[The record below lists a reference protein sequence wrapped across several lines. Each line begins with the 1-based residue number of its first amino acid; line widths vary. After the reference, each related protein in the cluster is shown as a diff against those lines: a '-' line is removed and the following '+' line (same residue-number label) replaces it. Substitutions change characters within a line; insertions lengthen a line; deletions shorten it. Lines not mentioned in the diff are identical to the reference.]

1 MKEGIIYKATNV
13 ATGEVYIGATTVE
26 LEERMKDHYNKAVK
40 NYGYK
45 FQTAIREYG
54 IENIKW
60 EQIDTA
66 QDSNELALKESRYIE
81 KFDSI
86 NSGYNSDRGGG
97 FKKLIYKFNFTGE
110 LESTFQSL
118 EEASKSSS
126 ISKESISHACVGDR
140 KTSNGFY
147 WTYTS
152 TFDLK
157 EDIRK
162 KKVIQYDFE
171 GELIKVFDSISE
183 ASKATEINKTS
194 IAKCCR
200 GERKKAGNFIW
211 KFSHNY

>member
-13 ATGEVYIGATTVE
+13 VTGEIYVGATTVS
-26 LEERMKDHYNKAVK
+26 LQERINDHYNKATK
-40 NYGYK
+40 NYGHK
-45 FQTAIREYG
+45 FQNAIREYG
-54 IENIKW
+54 FESFIW
-60 EQIDTA
+60 EQIDTGINT
-66 QDSNELALKESRYIE
+66 DELALKEKYYIQ
-81 KFDSI
+81 KFDSFH
-86 NSGYNSDRGGG
+86 NGYNSDRGGG
-97 FKKLIYKFNFTGE
+97 FKKTIYQYNLTGE

-126 ISKESISHACVGDR
+126 ISEESISHACIGDR

-162 KKVIQYDFE
+162 KKVILYDYE
-171 GELIKVFDSISE
+171 GELVKVFDSISE
-183 ASKATEINKTS
+183 ASKATEVNKSS

-211 KFSHNY
+211 KFFD

>member
-13 ATGEVYIGATTVE
+13 ATGEVYIGATTIS
-26 LEERMKDHYNKAVK
+26 LHERINDHYNKATK
-40 NYGYK
+40 NCGHK
-45 FQTAIREYG
+45 FQNAIREYG
-54 IENIKW
+54 FESFIW
-60 EQIDTA
+60 EQIDTGINT
-66 QDSNELALKESRYIE
+66 DELALKEKYYIQ
-81 KFDSI
+81 KFDSF
-86 NSGYNSDRGGG
+86 NNGYNSDRGGG
-97 FKKLIYKFNFTGE
+97 FKKTIYQYNLTGE

-126 ISKESISHACVGDR
+126 ISEESISHACVGDR

-152 TFDLK
+152 TFNLK

-171 GELIKVFDSISE
+171 GKILNVFGSIAE
-183 ASKATEINKTS
+183 ASNATKINKSS

-200 GERKKAGNFIW
+200 GKRKKAGNFVW
-211 KFSHNY
+211 EFSI

>member
-13 ATGEVYIGATTVE
+13 ATGEVYIGATTVN
-26 LEERMKDHYNKAVK
+26 LQERINDHYNKATK
-40 NYGYK
+40 NYGHK
-45 FQTAIREYG
+45 FQNAIREYG
-54 IENIKW
+54 FESFIW
-60 EQIDTA
+60 EQIDTGINT
-66 QDSNELALKESRYIE
+66 DELALKEKYYIQ
-81 KFDSI
+81 KFDSF
-86 NSGYNSDRGGG
+86 NNGYNSDRGGG
-97 FKKLIYKFNFTGE
+97 FKKTIYQYNLTGE

-126 ISKESISHACVGDR
+126 ISEESISHACLGDR

-162 KKVIQYDFE
+162 KKVIQYDLA
-171 GELIKVFDSISE
+171 GEKINVFDSIAE
-183 ASKATEINKTS
+183 ASKSTEINNSS

-211 KFSHNY
+211 KFSD

>member
-13 ATGEVYIGATTVE
+13 ATGEVYIGATTIS
-26 LEERMKDHYNKAVK
+26 LHERINDHYNKATK
-40 NYGYK
+40 NCGHK
-45 FQTAIREYG
+45 FQNAIREYG
-54 IENIKW
+54 FESFIW
-60 EQIDTA
+60 EQIDTGINT
-66 QDSNELALKESRYIE
+66 DELALKEKYYIQ
-81 KFDSI
+81 KFDSF
-86 NSGYNSDRGGG
+86 NNGYNSDRGGG
-97 FKKLIYKFNFTGE
+97 FKKTIYQYNLTGE

-126 ISKESISHACVGDR
+126 ISEESISHACVGDR

-152 TFDLK
+152 TFNLK

-162 KKVIQYDFE
+162 KKVVQYDFE
-171 GELIKVFDSISE
+171 GKTLNVFDSIIE
-183 ASKATEINKTS
+183 ASKQTEINKSS

-211 KFSHNY
+211 KFLD

>member
-13 ATGEVYIGATTVE
+13 ATGEVYIGATTIS
-26 LEERMKDHYNKAVK
+26 LHERINDHYNKATK
-40 NYGYK
+40 NCGHK
-45 FQTAIREYG
+45 FQNAIREYG
-54 IENIKW
+54 FESFIW
-60 EQIDTA
+60 EQIDTGINT
-66 QDSNELALKESRYIE
+66 DELALKEKYYIQ
-81 KFDSI
+81 KFDSF
-86 NSGYNSDRGGG
+86 NNGYNSDRGGG
-97 FKKLIYKFNFTGE
+97 FKKTIYQYNLTGE

-126 ISKESISHACVGDR
+126 ISEESISHACVGDR

-152 TFDLK
+152 TFNLK

-162 KKVIQYDFE
+162 KKVVQYDFE
-171 GELIKVFDSISE
+171 GKTLNVFDSIIE
-183 ASKATEINKTS
+183 ASKQTEINKSS

-211 KFSHNY
+211 KFYD

>member
-13 ATGEVYIGATTVE
+13 ATKEVYVGATTIK
-26 LEERMKDHYNKAVK
+26 LEERINDHYNKSIK
-40 NYGYK
+40 NYGHK
-45 FQTAIREYG
+45 FHNAIRDYG
-54 IENIKW
+54 FDNFKW

-66 QDSNELALKESRYIE
+66 QDANELALKESYYIS

-86 NSGYNSDRGGG
+86 NYGYNSNKGGG
-97 FKKLIYKFNFTGE
+97 FKKLIYQYNLTGE

-126 ISKESISHACVGDR
+126 ISEDSISHACIGDR

-157 EDIRK
+157 EDYRK
-162 KKVIQYDFE
+162 KKVIQYNLE
-171 GELIKVFDSISE
+171 GEILNVFDSISE
-183 ASKATEINKTS
+183 ASKATEINKSS

-200 GERKKAGNFIW
+200 GERKKAGNSIW
-211 KFSHNY
+211 KFSN

>member
-13 ATGEVYIGATTVE
+13 ATGEVYIGATTFS
-26 LEERMKDHYNKAVK
+26 LQERINDHYNKATK
-40 NYGYK
+40 NYGHK
-45 FQTAIREYG
+45 FQNAIREYG
-54 IENIKW
+54 FESFIW
-60 EQIDTA
+60 EQIDTGINT
-66 QDSNELALKESRYIE
+66 DELALKEKYYIQ
-81 KFDSI
+81 KFDSFH
-86 NSGYNSDRGGG
+86 NGYNSDRGGG
-97 FKKLIYKFNFTGE
+97 FKKTIYQYNLTGE

-126 ISKESISHACVGDR
+126 ISEESISHACVGDR

-152 TFDLK
+152 TFNLK

-162 KKVIQYDFE
+162 KKVVQYDFE
-171 GELIKVFDSISE
+171 GKTLNVFDSIIE
-183 ASKATEINKTS
+183 ASKQTEINKSS

-211 KFSHNY
+211 KFYD

>member
-13 ATGEVYIGATTVE
+13 ATGEVYIGATTIN
-26 LEERMKDHYNKAVK
+26 LKDRINDHYNKAVK
-40 NYGYK
+40 DYGYK
-45 FQTAIREYG
+45 FQNAIREYG
-54 IENIKW
+54 IENFTW

-66 QDSNELALKESRYIE
+66 QDANELALKESYYIS

-86 NSGYNSDRGGG
+86 NNGYNSNKGGG
-97 FKKLIYKFNFTGE
+97 FKKLIYQYNLTGE

-126 ISKESISHACVGDR
+126 ISEASISHACVGDR

-147 WTYTS
+147 WTYTT
-152 TFDLK
+152 TFDFK

-162 KKVIQYDFE
+162 KKVIQYDFD
-171 GELIKVFDSISE
+171 GELVKVFDSISE
-183 ASKATEINKTS
+183 ASKATEVNKSS

-200 GERKKAGNFIW
+200 GERKKAGDFIW
-211 KFSHNY
+211 KFLD

>member
-13 ATGEVYIGATTVE
+13 ATGEVYIGATTIN
-26 LEERMKDHYNKAVK
+26 LKDRINDHYNKAVK
-40 NYGYK
+40 DYGYK
-45 FQTAIREYG
+45 FQNAIREYG
-54 IENIKW
+54 IENFTW

-66 QDSNELALKESRYIE
+66 QDPNELALKESNYIE
-81 KFDSI
+81 KFDTV
-86 NSGYNSDRGGG
+86 NNGYNSNRGGG
-97 FKKLIYKFNFTGE
+97 FKKLIYQFSFAGE

-126 ISKESISHACVGDR
+126 ISEDSISHACVGDR

-157 EDIRK
+157 EDYRK
-162 KKVIQYDFE
+162 KKVIQYDLE
-171 GELIKVFDSISE
+171 GELVKVFDSISE
-183 ASKATEINKTS
+183 ASKATEINKSS

-211 KFSHNY
+211 KFFD

>member
-13 ATGEVYIGATTVE
+13 ATGKVYIGATTIS
-26 LEERMKDHYNKAVK
+26 LQERINDHYNKATK
-40 NYGYK
+40 NYGHK
-45 FQTAIREYG
+45 FQNAIREYG
-54 IENIKW
+54 IENFTW
-60 EQIDTA
+60 EQIDLA
-66 QDSNELALKESRYIE
+66 QDANELALKESNYIS

-86 NSGYNSDRGGG
+86 NNGYNSNKGGG
-97 FKKLIYKFNFTGE
+97 FKKLIYQYNLTGE

-126 ISKESISHACVGDR
+126 ISEESISHACVGDR

-157 EDIRK
+157 EDYRK
-162 KKVIQYDFE
+162 KSVNQFDLKGV
-171 GELIKVFDSISE
+171 LINTFDSISDAFK
-183 ASKATEINKTS
+183 ASGVNKSS

-211 KFSHNY
+211 KFS

>member
-13 ATGEVYIGATTVE
+13 ATGEVYIGATTIS
-26 LEERMKDHYNKAVK
+26 LHERINDHYNKATK
-40 NYGYK
+40 NCGHK
-45 FQTAIREYG
+45 FQNAIREYG
-54 IENIKW
+54 FESFIW
-60 EQIDTA
+60 EQIDTGINT
-66 QDSNELALKESRYIE
+66 DELALKEKYYIQ
-81 KFDSI
+81 KFDSF
-86 NSGYNSDRGGG
+86 NNGYNSDRGGG
-97 FKKLIYKFNFTGE
+97 FKKTIYQYNLTGE

-126 ISKESISHACVGDR
+126 ISEESISHACVGDR

-152 TFDLK
+152 TFNLK

-162 KKVIQYDFE
+162 KKVVQYDFE
-171 GELIKVFDSISE
+171 GKALNVFDSIIE
-183 ASKATEINKTS
+183 ASKQTEINKSS

-211 KFSHNY
+211 KFFD

>member
-13 ATGEVYIGATTVE
+13 ATGEVYIGATTIN
-26 LEERMKDHYNKAVK
+26 LKDRINDHYNKAVK
-40 NYGYK
+40 DYGYK
-45 FQTAIREYG
+45 FQNAIREYG
-54 IENIKW
+54 IENFTW

-66 QDSNELALKESRYIE
+66 QDPNELALKESNYIE
-81 KFDSI
+81 KFDTV
-86 NSGYNSDRGGG
+86 NNGYNSDRGGG
-97 FKKLIYKFNFTGE
+97 FKKLIYQHSLTGE

-126 ISKESISHACVGDR
+126 ISEDSISHACVGDR

-147 WTYTS
+147 WTYTT

-162 KKVIQYDFE
+162 KKVIQYDFD
-171 GELIKVFDSISE
+171 GELVKVFDSISE
-183 ASKATEINKTS
+183 ASKATEVNKSS

-211 KFSHNY
+211 KFSD

>member
-13 ATGEVYIGATTVE
+13 ATGEVYIGATTIE
-26 LEERMKDHYNKAVK
+26 LEERIKDHYNKAVK
-40 NYGYK
+40 NYGHK

-81 KFDSI
+81 KFDTV
-86 NSGYNSDRGGG
+86 NNGYNSDRGGG
-97 FKKLIYKFNFTGE
+97 FKKLIYQYSLTGE

-126 ISKESISHACVGDR
+126 ISEDSISHACVGDR

-162 KKVIQYDFE
+162 KKVIQYDLA
-171 GELIKVFDSISE
+171 GEKINVFDSIAE
-183 ASKATEINKTS
+183 ASKSTEINNSS

-211 KFSHNY
+211 KFSD

>member
-13 ATGEVYIGATTVE
+13 ATGEVYIGATTIN
-26 LEERMKDHYNKAVK
+26 LKDRINDHYNKAIK
-40 NYGYK
+40 DYGYK
-45 FQTAIREYG
+45 FQNAIRDYG
-54 IENIKW
+54 IENFTW

-66 QDSNELALKESRYIE
+66 QDLNVLALKETNYIS

-86 NSGYNSDRGGG
+86 NNGYNSDRGGG
-97 FKKLIYKFNFTGE
+97 FKKLIYQYNLTGE

-126 ISKESISHACVGDR
+126 ISEESISHACLGDR

-157 EDIRK
+157 EDYRK
-162 KKVIQYDFE
+162 KKVIQYDLE
-171 GELIKVFDSISE
+171 GEILNFFDSIAE
-183 ASKATEINKTS
+183 ASKATEINKSS
-194 IAKCCR
+194 IAKCYR
-200 GERKKAGNFIW
+200 GERNKAGGFIW
-211 KFSHNY
+211 RTKN

>member
-13 ATGEVYIGATTVE
+13 ATGEVYIGATTIE
-26 LEERMKDHYNKAVK
+26 LEERIKDHYNKAVK
-40 NYGYK
+40 NYGHK
-45 FQTAIREYG
+45 FQNAIREYG
-54 IENIKW
+54 FESFIW
-60 EQIDTA
+60 EQIDTGINT
-66 QDSNELALKESRYIE
+66 DELALKEKYYIQ
-81 KFDSI
+81 KFDSFH
-86 NSGYNSDRGGG
+86 NGYNSDRGGG
-97 FKKLIYKFNFTGE
+97 FKKTIYQYNLTGK

-126 ISKESISHACVGDR
+126 ISEESISHACIGDR
-140 KTSNGFY
+140 KTSNDFY

-162 KKVIQYDFE
+162 KKVIQYDLD
-171 GELIKVFDSISE
+171 GEKINVFDSIAE
-183 ASKATEINKTS
+183 ASIATEINKSS

-211 KFSHNY
+211 KFYD

>member
-13 ATGEVYIGATTVE
+13 ATGEVYIGATTIS
-26 LEERMKDHYNKAVK
+26 LHERINDHYNKATK
-40 NYGYK
+40 NCGHK
-45 FQTAIREYG
+45 FQNAIREYG
-54 IENIKW
+54 FESFIW
-60 EQIDTA
+60 EQIDTGINT
-66 QDSNELALKESRYIE
+66 DELALKEKYYIQ
-81 KFDSI
+81 KFDSF
-86 NSGYNSDRGGG
+86 NNGYNSDRGGG
-97 FKKLIYKFNFTGE
+97 FKKTIYQYNLTGE

-126 ISKESISHACVGDR
+126 ISEESISHACVGDR

-152 TFDLK
+152 TFNLK

-162 KKVIQYDFE
+162 KKVVQYDFE
-171 GELIKVFDSISE
+171 GKTLNVFDSIIE
-183 ASKATEINKTS
+183 ASKQTEINKSS

-211 KFSHNY
+211 KFFD

>member
-13 ATGEVYIGATTVE
+13 VTGEIYVGATTVS
-26 LEERMKDHYNKAVK
+26 LQERINDHYNKATK
-40 NYGYK
+40 NYGHK
-45 FQTAIREYG
+45 FQNAIREYG
-54 IENIKW
+54 FESFIW
-60 EQIDTA
+60 EQIDTGINT
-66 QDSNELALKESRYIE
+66 DELALKEKYYIQ
-81 KFDSI
+81 KFDSFH
-86 NSGYNSDRGGG
+86 NGYNSDRGGG
-97 FKKLIYKFNFTGE
+97 FKKTIYQYNLTGE

-126 ISKESISHACVGDR
+126 ISEESISHACIGDR

-162 KKVIQYDFE
+162 KKVIQYDLA
-171 GELIKVFDSISE
+171 GEKINVFDSIAE
-183 ASKATEINKTS
+183 ASKSTEINNSS

-211 KFSHNY
+211 KFSD

>member
-13 ATGEVYIGATTVE
+13 ATGEVYIGATTIN
-26 LEERMKDHYNKAVK
+26 LKDRINDHYNKSVK
-40 NYGYK
+40 DYGYK
-45 FQTAIREYG
+45 FQNAIREYG
-54 IENIKW
+54 IENFTW

-66 QDSNELALKESRYIE
+66 QDPNELALKESNYIE
-81 KFDSI
+81 KFDTV
-86 NSGYNSDRGGG
+86 NNGYNSNRGGG
-97 FKKLIYKFNFTGE
+97 FKKLIYQYSLTGE

-126 ISKESISHACVGDR
+126 ISEDSISHACVGDR

-147 WTYTS
+147 WTYTT

-162 KKVIQYDFE
+162 KKVIQYDFD
-171 GELIKVFDSISE
+171 GELVKVFDSISE
-183 ASKATEINKTS
+183 ASKATEVNKSS

-200 GERKKAGNFIW
+200 GERNKAGGFIW
-211 KFSHNY
+211 KFLY

>member
-13 ATGEVYIGATTVE
+13 ATGEVYIGATTIS
-26 LEERMKDHYNKAVK
+26 LHERINDHYNKATK
-40 NYGYK
+40 NCGHK
-45 FQTAIREYG
+45 FQNAIREYG
-54 IENIKW
+54 FESFIW
-60 EQIDTA
+60 EQIDTGINT
-66 QDSNELALKESRYIE
+66 DELALKEKYYIQ
-81 KFDSI
+81 KFDSF
-86 NSGYNSDRGGG
+86 NNGYNSDRGGG
-97 FKKLIYKFNFTGE
+97 FKKTIYQYNLTGE

-126 ISKESISHACVGDR
+126 ISEESISHACIGDR

-171 GELIKVFDSISE
+171 GKKLNVFDSIIE
-183 ASKATEINKTS
+183 ASKETEIDKSS

-211 KFSHNY
+211 KFYD

>member
-13 ATGEVYIGATTVE
+13 ATGEVYIGATTIN
-26 LEERMKDHYNKAVK
+26 LKDRINDHYNKAVK
-40 NYGYK
+40 DYGFK
-45 FQTAIREYG
+45 FQNAIREYG
-54 IENIKW
+54 IENFTW

-66 QDSNELALKESRYIE
+66 QDANELALKESYYIS

-86 NSGYNSDRGGG
+86 NNGYNTNRGGG
-97 FKKLIYKFNFTGE
+97 FKKLIYQYSLTGE

-126 ISKESISHACVGDR
+126 ISEDSISHACLGDR

-162 KKVIQYDFE
+162 KKVIQYDYE
-171 GELIKVFDSISE
+171 GELVKVFDSISE
-183 ASKATEINKTS
+183 ASKATEVNKSS

-200 GERKKAGNFIW
+200 GERKKAGDFIW
-211 KFSHNY
+211 KFLD

>member
-13 ATGEVYIGATTVE
+13 VTGEIYVGATTVS
-26 LEERMKDHYNKAVK
+26 LQERINDHYNKATK
-40 NYGYK
+40 NYGHK
-45 FQTAIREYG
+45 FQNAIREYG
-54 IENIKW
+54 FESFIW
-60 EQIDTA
+60 EQIDTGINT
-66 QDSNELALKESRYIE
+66 DELALKEKYYIQ
-81 KFDSI
+81 KFDSFH
-86 NSGYNSDRGGG
+86 NGYNSDRGGG
-97 FKKLIYKFNFTGE
+97 FKKTIYQYNLTGE

-126 ISKESISHACVGDR
+126 ISEESISHACIGDR

-162 KKVIQYDFE
+162 KKVILYDYE
-171 GELIKVFDSISE
+171 GELVKVFDSISE
-183 ASKATEINKTS
+183 ASKATEVNKSS

-200 GERKKAGNFIW
+200 GERKKAGDFIW
-211 KFSHNY
+211 KFLD

>member
-1 MKEGIIYKATNV
+1 MKEGIIYKVTNV
-13 ATGEVYIGATTVE
+13 ATGEVYIGATTIK
-26 LEERMKDHYNKAVK
+26 LEERIHDHFNKSIK
-40 NYGYK
+40 NYGHK
-45 FQTAIREYG
+45 FHNAIREYG
-54 IENIKW
+54 FDNFKW
-60 EQIDTA
+60 EQIDA
-66 QDSNELALKESRYIE
+66 VQDTNELALKESYYIS

-86 NSGYNSDRGGG
+86 NNGYNSNRGGG
-97 FKKLIYKFNFTGE
+97 FKKIIYQYNLTGE

-126 ISKESISHACVGDR
+126 ISEDSISHACVGDR

-157 EDIRK
+157 EDDRK
-162 KKVIQYDFE
+162 KKVIQYDLE
-171 GELIKVFDSISE
+171 GEILNVYNSIAE
-183 ASKATEINKTS
+183 ASKATETNKSS

-211 KFSHNY
+211 EFSD

>member
-1 MKEGIIYKATNV
+1 MKMKEGIIYKATNV
-13 ATGEVYIGATTVE
+13 ATGEVYIGATTIN
-26 LEERMKDHYNKAVK
+26 LKDRINDHYNKAVK
-40 NYGYK
+40 DYGYK
-45 FQTAIREYG
+45 FQNAIREYG
-54 IENIKW
+54 IENFTW

-66 QDSNELALKESRYIE
+66 QDANELALKESYYIS

-86 NSGYNSDRGGG
+86 NNGYNSNKGGG
-97 FKKLIYKFNFTGE
+97 FKKLIYQYNLTGE

-126 ISKESISHACVGDR
+126 ISEASISHACVGDR

-162 KKVIQYDFE
+162 KKVIQYDYE
-171 GELIKVFDSISE
+171 GELVKVFDSISD
-183 ASKATEINKTS
+183 ASKQTEINKSS

-211 KFSHNY
+211 KFS